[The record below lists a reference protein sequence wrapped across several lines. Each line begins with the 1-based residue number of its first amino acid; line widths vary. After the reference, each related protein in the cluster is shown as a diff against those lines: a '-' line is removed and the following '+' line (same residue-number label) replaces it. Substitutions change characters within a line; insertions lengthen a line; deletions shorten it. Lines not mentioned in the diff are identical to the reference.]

1 MSKRLK
7 EALKPILIQ
16 DEGVKHEIYL
26 DHLGNPTFGIGHLV
40 TKDDP
45 EYGKPVG
52 TPVSKERV
60 AEVFDRD
67 MDNTLKD
74 ARRLTDLDRHPLDA
88 QLVVASMVF
97 QMGASRTS
105 KFKRFLSNLDNSN
118 YEEAAEEMLDSRW
131 AQQTPSRV
139 ERLAQR
145 MRSVDPSDTMIAS
158 GEDEKKNL
166 ELAASAQPE
175 QSFGSGL
182 LSSIIPSAHA
192 SEILPKTAVTPTQ
205 EAFTERGLGGGLL
218 SSITPNLSKNP
229 VMAGQ
234 QSSQLR
240 LDSVGEAAPY
250 TKQLAIE
257 RPEEMK
263 DSLEPL
269 GLGEYL
275 LRGAGAIAGGA
286 VTSVGQV
293 PSGAARLF
301 SVAHDETLNMFLAP
315 FEALNEDLAKE
326 VKEFVTEPITYA
338 PWWTNPELALESVG
352 EAIKDTGEELSPE
365 EPNFVEKVLGGVGQ
379 LGAQIATLLV
389 AGPAAASGALTAQG
403 ADIIGEKLDSTR
415 TTEEPE
421 RWEGLATVLGAGVT
435 AVTEKYG
442 IDNLLRRIP
451 ASTRNRLVRVL
462 SSAGSEAAQEVLEEV
477 GQNLVIMGFDPNRV
491 PETTLGD
498 LGEQA
503 AVGGSVGAIAGLLI
517 PGRKRAAQTKVLMDK
532 ANESIVEAAPTL
544 PKETVVDQK
553 LQAVEGSGITG
564 VKIKKREFVTYVQ
577 KHPEIASKMKS
588 SVVKSF
594 NNNDNPYVD
603 ISAQE
608 FATHIF
614 GTEHFNGLI
623 DDMQFSTAGTN
634 RTGITSREAVDQI
647 KENREALVAKAEKE
661 QKETIRQRTIRVL
674 DDFAEGKEVDL
685 NEVLAKAPNSVVT
698 RLDQYLKEIQT
709 ETLTT
714 EQELREGRIQAVQT
728 RREQLEQQIFD
739 TQNDIDAR
747 KEEKKP
753 TKRLEKKLAKL
764 ENEDKTLAQEEYLFN
779 PKRLPPGPIPERYR
793 PKVAETAKVEDK
805 AGRLRRLNVKS
816 SQETEREA
824 RKAFRA
830 AKKGAR
836 EDISSAQTVLS
847 TLVDKMGIDS
857 DRKAKYVK
865 TIKTIQSLEDLKERL
880 PRLQERILEDIDR
893 QRKAQV
899 KGAITKVVK
908 KGVKAKTTPAVNSLL
923 KEAQKILK
931 MRKKDAQALL
941 DQEGSERDPMLNT
954 LLGLKAGT
962 TGISA
967 HQVEKILLDLDQVVE
982 GGRAIGVANVLYQTS
997 QREKIRDRV
1006 LQAIGDKPP
1015 TDIPK
1020 REERIQGTLVYTF
1033 LGWSGSWRNKL
1044 QHVFTSKDRKEVDA
1058 LLKDLSLFNES
1069 RQYDVGIRT
1078 SSERLQKLVKDR
1090 VKMTDRAVRKQWSKD
1105 NTEQITLGQFTMA
1118 NGEQHTLKMTKAE
1131 LRMAWMQ
1138 SQQPDIKES
1147 FKDPAN
1153 NGGFTDA
1160 VFESIQAQFTDF
1172 DRAMIAAQQEFYSE
1186 YYDRINLAYRLNYGL
1201 NLPKVENYV
1210 PVRRDFGD
1218 GQPGEEF
1225 LRSILYR
1232 GGPKPASLQARKPGA
1247 KQRVKRASDITTL
1260 QSHMAEM
1267 EYFIAYGNKVNT
1279 LNSVFT
1285 GSNNK
1290 VINLIADKYGRKVA
1304 DVIQEDLRWFAN
1316 KGAMQGTAVDTILL
1330 QLMRNFGFAQ
1340 LGAKPQIG
1348 LKQLAS
1354 FAAFAQD
1361 VSVTDFTTAL
1371 IKIGT
1376 PTGYR
1381 EARTLMNK
1389 SVFFRERGMNLDN
1402 DFRDLAKDTHDN
1414 KLLNFMGQNPGFTKI
1429 MMLPIRYGDK
1439 GAIFLGGYAHAKAM
1453 MAKGAT
1459 EAEALDSFAR
1469 LANATQQSSDPDQLS
1484 SIQRT
1489 SAFGRVFAQFLSSAN
1504 AIARAEY
1511 EAISEFSKG
1520 RLSSGELAKRIGIYH
1535 FLIPN
1540 LIMFI
1545 GNGFEWESE
1554 DQLKA
1559 SILGSFVGALI
1570 IGDVLEFATNVVL
1583 GNSRPFDIDG
1593 PHPFKFMQALIEAFQ
1608 GDWDIGWDEFV
1619 EGSKT
1624 IEKAAEFG
1632 GTLTGIPLEALYN
1645 MLRGTAIVT
1654 EGALEG
1660 KGRALEEGGKLML
1673 GYSPYVIEKT
1683 K

>member
-1 MSKRLK
+1 MPNS
-7 EALKPILIQ
+7 ILNGG
-16 DEGVKHEIYL
+16 DTFS
-26 DHLGNPTFGIGHLV
+26 PTL
-40 TKDDP
+40 P
-45 EYGKPVG
+45 
-52 TPVSKERV
+52 
-60 AEVFDRD
+60 
-67 MDNTLKD
+67 
-74 ARRLTDLDRHPLDA
+74 
-88 QLVVASMVF
+88 
-97 QMGASRTS
+97 
-105 KFKRFLSNLDNSN
+105 
-118 YEEAAEEMLDSRW
+118 
-131 AQQTPSRV
+131 PS
-139 ERLAQR
+139 
-145 MRSVDPSDTMIAS
+145 
-158 GEDEKKNL
+158 
-166 ELAASAQPE
+166 
-175 QSFGSGL
+175 
-182 LSSIIPSAHA
+182 
-192 SEILPKTAVTPTQ
+192 TAITPTQ
-205 EAFTERGLGGGLL
+205 EVFADRDLGGPSQLL
-218 SSITPNLSKNP
+218 SQDSTLAS
-229 VMAGQ
+229 Q
-234 QSSQLR
+234 QTSQLK
-240 LDSVGEAAPY
+240 LNSIGEAAPHTRKIANDRY
-250 TKQLAIE
+250 NE
-257 RPEEMK
+257 VK
-263 DSLEPL
+263 DSVDSLAL
-269 GLGEYL
+269 SEYL

-301 SVAHDETLNMFLAP
+301 SVAHDETLNLFLSP

-326 VKEFVTEPITYA
+326 IKEFVTEPIVYA

-352 EAIKDTGEELSPE
+352 ESVKEVGEELSPE
-365 EPNFVEKVLGGVGQ
+365 DPNFVEKVLGGVGQ

-389 AGPAAASGALTAQG
+389 AGPAVASGALTAQG

-451 ASTRNRLVRVL
+451 EKVRTRMVKVL
-462 SSAGSEAAQEVLEEV
+462 ASAGSEAAQEVLEEV
-477 GQNLVIMGFDPNRV
+477 GQNLVIMGFDASRV
-491 PETTLGD
+491 PPTTLGE

-517 PGRKRAAQTKVLMDK
+517 PGRKRAAQTKMLMEK
-532 ANESIVEAAPTL
+532 ANESAVEAAPSLSKDTS
-544 PKETVVDQK
+544 EEQRI
-553 LQAVEGSGITG
+553 QAVKGSGITG
-564 VKIKKREFVTYVQ
+564 AKIKKKNFVEYA
-577 KHPEIASKMKS
+577 KKNPEIAKKLNN
-588 SVVKSF
+588 SVVKAF

-647 KENREALVAKAEKE
+647 KENREALVARAEKE

-674 DDFAEGKEVDL
+674 DDFAEGKDVDL

-714 EQELREGRIQAVQT
+714 EQELREGRIRVVQT

-739 TQNDIDAR
+739 IQNDIDAR

-753 TKRLEKKLAKL
+753 TKRLENRLAKL
-764 ENEDKTLAQEEYLFN
+764 ENEDKILSQEEDLFN
-779 PKRLPPGPIPERYR
+779 PKRRPPLPIPERYK
-793 PKVAETAKVEDK
+793 PTVAGTAKVEVKADK
-805 AGRLRRLNVKS
+805 LRRLNVKS
-816 SQETEREA
+816 SLETEREA

-836 EDISSAQTVLS
+836 EDIASAQTVLT
-847 TLVDKMGIDS
+847 TLVDKMGIDP

-865 TIKTIQSLEDLKERL
+865 TIKTIQSLEDLQERL

-899 KGAITKVVK
+899 KGAITKIVK
-908 KGVKAKTTPAVNSLL
+908 KGVKAKTTPAVNDIL
-923 KEAQKILK
+923 KEAKKILK

-941 DQEGSERDPMLNT
+941 DQEGSTRDPLLNT

-962 TGISA
+962 EGVTA
-967 HQVEKILLDLDQVVE
+967 NQVEKILFDLDSVVE

-997 QREKIRDRV
+997 QRENVRDRV
-1006 LQAIGDKPP
+1006 LQAIGERPP
-1015 TDIPK
+1015 GDISK
-1020 REERIQGTLVYTF
+1020 TQEKVQSGFVYTF

-1044 QHVFTSKDRKEVDA
+1044 QHVFTSTDKKEVDA

-1078 SSERLQKLVKDR
+1078 TSERIQKLVKDR
-1090 VKMTDRAVRKQWSKD
+1090 VKMTDRAIRKQWSKD
-1105 NTEQITLGQFTMA
+1105 NTEQITLGTFTMA
-1118 NGEQHTLKMTKAE
+1118 DGTQHTLKMTKAE
-1131 LRMAWMQ
+1131 LRMTWMQ

-1147 FKDPAN
+1147 FKEPTN

-1160 VFESIQAQFTDF
+1160 VFEAIQAQFTDF
-1172 DRAMIAAQQEFYSE
+1172 DRAMVEAQREFYSE

-1201 NLPKVENYV
+1201 NLPREENYV

-1218 GQPGEEF
+1218 GKAGEEF

-1232 GGPKPASLQARKPGA
+1232 GGPKPASLQARKPGV
-1247 KQRVKRASDITTL
+1247 KQRIKRASDITTL

-1285 GSNNK
+1285 GSNHK
-1290 VINLIADKYGRKVA
+1290 VMNLIADKYGRKVA

-1361 VSVTDFTTAL
+1361 VPVKDFTKAMARL
-1371 IKIGT
+1371 AT
-1376 PTGYR
+1376 PAGYR

-1439 GAIFLGGYAHAKAM
+1439 GAIFLGGYAHVKAM

-1459 EAEALDSFAR
+1459 ETEALDSFAR

-1583 GNSRPFDIDG
+1583 GNSNPFDIDG

-1608 GDWDIGWDEFV
+1608 GDWDIGWDEFI

-1624 IEKAAEFG
+1624 IERAAEFG
-1632 GTLTGIPLEALYN
+1632 GTLTGIPLESLYN